1 MMRISFTFTI
11 DQFIKFT
18 VFSTMNMRG
27 MDIILLYSKNTKEFF
42 DLMYDART
50 FEHRIVIIGSSKLFF
65 FPTFV
70 AYIWDLHSIIVSSAS
85 SNKKINKK
93 KRVPT
98 CM

>member
-1 MMRISFTFTI
+1 MRISFTFTI

-18 VFSTMNMRG
+18 VFSTINVRG

-50 FEHRIVIIGSSKLFF
+50 FEHGIVIIGNSKIFF
-65 FPTFV
+65 FSTFV

-85 SNKKINKK
+85 PNKK
-93 KRVPT
+93 KKKRYPHV
-98 CM
+98 CE